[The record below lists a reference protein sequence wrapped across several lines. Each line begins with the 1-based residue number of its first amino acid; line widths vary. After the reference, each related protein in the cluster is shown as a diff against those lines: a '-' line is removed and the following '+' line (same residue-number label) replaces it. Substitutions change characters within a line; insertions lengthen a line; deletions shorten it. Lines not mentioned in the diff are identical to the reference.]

1 MKAKYLNSFKC
12 FAVSLMLAASGAMAA
27 ESKTVRSE
35 YQGLRI
41 VPIASDL
48 AHPWSIAFLPDG
60 DMLVTERPGRLNRI
74 DADGNVTRI
83 EGAPEVMARN
93 QGGLLE
99 VLPHYDFEN
108 NQLIYLTYSKA
119 DGDQTATALARARL
133 DGDRLHELEDI
144 FVQDRFS
151 SPGRHYGSKLAWMPD
166 GTLLMSIGDR
176 GVEPERAQD
185 MNDHAGKLL
194 RLTADGG
201 VPDDNPFVGEEGVLP
216 EIFTIGNRNIQGL
229 IVHPETGQ
237 IWATEHGPRGGD
249 ELNLLEPG
257 HNYGWPVVSRG
268 LDYRTQERY
277 GNKAVYSRDDMVDPE
292 IDWTPSLAASGLAY
306 VPQDSHF
313 RMWRGDL
320 LAGGLRS
327 EQIRR
332 VHFVDGIPWHQE
344 ELIRGEIGRIRD
356 VRIGPDGNIY
366 VATDHPSGGIYRIE
380 PSS

>member
-1 MKAKYLNSFKC
+1 MRKL
-12 FAVSLMLAASGAMAA
+12 SLSVFGLIIGLTGTSAFSGEIM
-27 ESKTVRSE
+27 RSE
-35 YQGLRI
+35 YQAIMVEKVADGLE
-41 VPIASDL
+41 
-48 AHPWSIAFLPDG
+48 HPWSIAFLPDG
-60 DMLVTERPGRLNRI
+60 DMLVTERPGYLNRI
-74 DADGNVTRI
+74 DADGNKTRI
-83 EGAPEVMARN
+83 SGTPEVHVQN

-99 VLPHYDFEN
+99 VALHPDFADN
-108 NQLIYLTYSKA
+108 RLVYLTYSKRN
-119 DGDQTATALARARL
+119 GDDTATALARGTL
-133 DGDRLHELEDI
+133 DGDELVDLKDI

-176 GVEPERAQD
+176 GVSPERAQD
-185 MNDHAGKLL
+185 LGDHAGKLL
-194 RLTADGG
+194 RLTEDGG
-201 VPDDNPFVGEEGVLP
+201 VPDDNPFVGHDDALP
-216 EIFTIGNRNIQGL
+216 EIFTFGNRNIQGL
-229 IVHPETGQ
+229 IVHPVTGQ

-257 HNYGWPVVSRG
+257 NNYGWPVVSRG

-277 GNKAVYSRDDMVDPE
+277 GSEAVYTRDDMIEPV
-292 IDWTPSLAASGLAY
+292 IDWTPSLAASGLAV
-306 VPQDSHF
+306 VPEDSEF

-332 VHFVDGIPWHQE
+332 VHFVDDIPWHQE

-366 VATDHPSGGIYRIE
+366 VVTDHSDGALYRIS
-380 PSS
+380 PVNR